1 MITQPNCRAKTM
13 NFEGRN
19 RIMIYTVKEVRK
31 DEELTYDYQFKIESN
46 EHLGCKCG
54 SKLCQGRLN

>member
-1 MITQPNCRAKTM
+1 
-13 NFEGRN
+13 
-19 RIMIYTVKEVRK
+19 MIYTVKEVKK

-46 EHLGCKCG
+46 EHLGCNCG